1 MNIHNDLIKI
11 IVKTSNNKCDKVIFL
26 LPRPLFISLF
36 ILFYGSEMMMR
47 TEQVIDVANNTLVH
61 LD

>member
-26 LPRPLFISLF
+26 LPRPLFYKLVYL
-36 ILFYGSEMMMR
+36 ILR
-47 TEQVIDVANNTLVH
+47 VRNDDA
-61 LD
+61 D